1 MLIGSALLKINQYG
15 GFVDHLLNEEERYLS
30 AHISDLAE
38 LSRRTGVPRFSRFLN
53 ERERSVAAAAARA
66 NNADPIFY
74 GGYDGAA
81 RTLCGFFE
89 GTYAEE
95 LPKEEL
101 FPLCAVTFSFKKS
114 EGLSH
119 RDFLGAILGLGLERS
134 AVGDILVAEDYAIVF
149 CTDTATPLVTDIV
162 KVGRSGV
169 STEKGI
175 TKEIPE
181 PKLEALDRT
190 VSSLRLD
197 CMVGACANISRD
209 RSASLIKSGQVCADH
224 LTCLNVSS
232 GVKEGEIISI
242 RGFGRFKVS
251 KIVGETKK
259 GRIRVIIE
267 KFV

>member
-1 MLIGSALLKINQYG
+1 M
-15 GFVDHLLNEEERYLS
+15 
-30 AHISDLAE
+30 
-38 LSRRTGVPRFSRFLN
+38 SRFLN

-101 FPLCAVTFSFKKS
+101 FPLCAVTFSFRKS
-114 EGLSH
+114 DRKFGDLSH
-119 RDFLGAILGLGLERS
+119 RDFLGAILALGLERS
-134 AVGDILVAEDYAIVF
+134 AVGDILVTEEYAIVF
-149 CTDTATPLVTDIV
+149 CTDTAQQLLMDIT
-162 KVGRSGV
+162 KIGKCGV
-169 STEKGI
+169 SAEKGI
-175 TKEIPE
+175 TRPLPE
-181 PKLEALDRT
+181 PQFETLDRT

-197 CMVGACANISRD
+197 CIVSACANISRE
-209 RSASLIKSGQVCADH
+209 RSASLVRSGHVSADFSV
-224 LTCLNVSS
+224 CLNVSAA
-232 GVKEGEIISI
+232 VKEREIVSI

-259 GRIRVIIE
+259 GLIRVIIE
-267 KFV
+267 KFI